1 MDAFYDRIARYYDPE
16 NDDVLDDLPL
26 YSDLADATPD
36 VILDVGCGTG
46 RVTFH
51 LATQGHTVHGID
63 RSPEMLVRAHRKQ
76 AQRSD
81 LRERVMLAE
90 ADVLTDPLPGTD
102 YGLIILPYNTFMH
115 LHAGD
120 EQQRT
125 LDRLAGVLAANGQIV
140 LDIPNAG
147 EAFAADHDGSLTLER
162 TFIEPE
168 TGHLV
173 MQQAVSRLDRTTQ
186 LQHITW
192 IYDEIDAE
200 SIVHRT
206 IAPLTLRYVF
216 PREMDLMLAV
226 AGLQRIERFGDYD
239 GSPFENECPR
249 MIVVAGRSK
258 RPRTR

>member
-26 YSDLADATPD
+26 YSELADSANG

-51 LATQGHTVHGID
+51 LATEGHTIHGID
-63 RSPEMLVRAHRKQ
+63 RSPEMLARAQRKRD
-76 AQRSD
+76 QRSD
-81 LRERVMLAE
+81 LRERVILAE
-90 ADVLTDPLPGTD
+90 ADVLTDPFPGNE

-120 EQQRT
+120 DQQIA
-125 LDRLAGVLAANGQIV
+125 LNRLAKVLNATGQIV

-147 EAFAADHDGSLTLER
+147 EAFAAEHDGALSLER
-162 TFIEPE
+162 MFVEPE
-168 TGHLV
+168 SNNTV
-173 MQQAVSRLDRTTQ
+173 MQQAVSRLDRTAQ

-192 IYDEIDAE
+192 IYDEID
-200 SIVHRT
+200 SHTVVHRT

-216 PREMDLMLAV
+216 PREMDLMLAA
-226 AGLQRIERFGDYD
+226 AGLEPIERFGDYD
-239 GSPFENECPR
+239 GSPFEGECPR

-258 RPRTR
+258 RSRAH